1 MRGNLAQAN
10 PILRQVEQLIY
21 EADQLDREASVHL
34 SQIEKNNDEVQILMT
49 HALANVCF
57 GGELMQSIAD
67 LQTQLT
73 GLQSQLQEK
82 KGDSKEKR
90 RRVFQIRDE
99 EDKYAI
105 AVSYKEEEADE
116 KRRQS
121 EEAEH
126 QAQRIKQEINSD
138 MGVE

>member
-1 MRGNLAQAN
+1 
-10 PILRQVEQLIY
+10 
-21 EADQLDREASVHL
+21 
-34 SQIEKNNDEVQILMT
+34 MT
-49 HALANVCF
+49 HAMANVCF

-126 QAQRIKQEINSD
+126 QAQRIKQEIKSD

>member
-49 HALANVCF
+49 HAMANVCF
-57 GGELMQSIAD
+57 GGELMQSMAD

-73 GLQSQLQEK
+73 DLQSQLQEK
-82 KGDSKEKR
+82 KGESTRGTTDR
-90 RRVFQIRDE
+90 ARD
-99 EDKYAI
+99 KFRYG
-105 AVSYKEEEADE
+105 S
-116 KRRQS
+116 
-121 EEAEH
+121 
-126 QAQRIKQEINSD
+126 RINPSFFFLLWGSVLPLISR
-138 MGVE
+138 G